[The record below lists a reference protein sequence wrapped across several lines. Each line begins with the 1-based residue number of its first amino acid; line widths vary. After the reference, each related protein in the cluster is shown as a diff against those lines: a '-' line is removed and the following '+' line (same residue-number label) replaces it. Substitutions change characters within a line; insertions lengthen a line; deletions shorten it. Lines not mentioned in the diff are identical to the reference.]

1 MAVYNVTAP
10 DGTQLRLEGPANATP
25 EQIDAAAQAA
35 YADYKSKAPKAAPAA
50 APPTKFEQARESY
63 TKYSGGPAA
72 PVGIEPTYA
81 TPRAGTPTGLP
92 EGAGQVVEPETT
104 LAGIGGA
111 ISRGIA
117 PAAVLAG
124 AGALAAPLVGVA
136 APVGA
141 ALGGG
146 ALLASKVLGVD
157 QPFVEKLNELMTR
170 AGVAEPTTAIER
182 LFQSAAGSA
191 ADVATGVGAGQ
202 ALMKSAA
209 PVAQAAGV
217 MLAEQPAAQLAGGVG
232 SGLAAQAASELG
244 LGAAGQA
251 AAALIGGMAGSRA
264 ARTQVIPA
272 AQASAAER
280 ALVTEAEKVG
290 VPLMT
295 SDVAP
300 PRTFA
305 GKAAQAL
312 GERVPVVGTGP
323 VRQAQQEA
331 RSGAVKDLALE
342 LNVPDFAQASRPVMD
357 DLRRV
362 YGNDIKK
369 YSKQKKD
376 VINSLSSAGV
386 MPVTEATK
394 EIDSQISN
402 LRALKSE
409 EFAPV
414 IKKLEDWRMA
424 LADQSITNVEKLR
437 KQFGESFKAFDQGSV
452 KSIGEQA
459 TNAIYGAINDD
470 MGNFIRQNSGA
481 SDVTKWKSAN
491 KAISA
496 MKEDVKNSALKSL
509 LSKKG
514 EIKPEVIGSLLFSK
528 NQSEIEL
535 LHKYLDDAG
544 RENAGKMIVA
554 RAIEKATVNDVI
566 SPDRFLGEMDRL
578 APQIGVFF
586 KGDDKRRVEGL
597 TRVLGATRRAA
608 EAGVMTNTG
617 QQAVPAATALAAGQV
632 SGSALGGAV
641 ALGGAGLMARL
652 YESPMVRNL
661 LLRIPSTKVGSPE
674 EAAILKRISGAMT
687 ARTTTP
693 EEQPTQ

>member
-1 MAVYNVTAP
+1 MASAEDYAAWIVANAAKKGTPEFDTVAKAYQAARSASAAETAP
-10 DGTQLRLEGPANATP
+10 AVQ
-25 EQIDAAAQAA
+25 
-35 YADYKSKAPKAAPAA
+35 
-50 APPTKFEQARESY
+50 PTNFEQARESY
-63 TKYSGGPAA
+63 RKYGGEVA
-72 PVGIEPTYA
+72 PVGIEPTLV
-81 TPRAGTPTGLP
+81 TPRDGTPTGLGA
-92 EGAGQVVEPETT
+92 GAGQLVEPETT
-104 LAGIGGA
+104 LAGIGGG
-111 ISRGIA
+111 ISRGVA
-117 PAAVLAG
+117 PAMLMAG
-124 AGALAAPLVGVA
+124 AGALAAPLVGATA
-136 APVGA
+136 AGGA
-141 ALGGG
+141 VLGGG
-146 ALLASKVLGVD
+146 ALLASKLLGVD
-157 QPFVEKLNELMTR
+157 QPFVSKLNELMTR
-170 AGVAEPTTAIER
+170 AGIAEPSTAIER

-202 ALMKSAA
+202 ALAKTAA
-209 PVAQAAGV
+209 PLAQAAGA
-217 MLAEQPAAQLAGGVG
+217 MLADAPAAQLAGGVG

-251 AAALIGGMAGSRA
+251 AAALIGGVAGSRA
-264 ARTQVIPA
+264 ARTQIIPA
-272 AQASAAER
+272 AQANAAER

-290 VPLMT
+290 VPLLT

-300 PRTFA
+300 PRTFM
-305 GKAAQAL
+305 GKAAQSL
-312 GERVPVVGTGP
+312 GERVPLVGTGP

-331 RSGAVKDLALE
+331 RIGAVKDLVLE
-342 LNVPDFAQASRPVMD
+342 LNVPDFAQASKPVMNN
-357 DLRRV
+357 LRRV

-376 VINSLSSAGV
+376 VINSLSSSGV
-386 MPVTEATK
+386 MPVAEATK

-491 KAISA
+491 KAISS
-496 MKEDVKNSALKSL
+496 MKQDVKDSALKLL

-514 EIKPEVIGSLLFSK
+514 EIKPETIRSLLFSE

-544 RENAGKMIVA
+544 RKDAGKMIVA
-554 RAIEKATVNDVI
+554 RAIKKATTNDVL

-578 APQIGVFF
+578 APQVGIFF

-597 TRVLGATRRAA
+597 TRVLGATRRGA
-608 EAGVMTNTG
+608 EAGVMTNSG
-617 QQAVPAATALAAGQV
+617 QQGVASLTALGAGQLT
-632 SGSALGGAV
+632 GSAIGGAA

-652 YESPMVRNL
+652 YESPMVRGL
-661 LLRIPSTKVGSPE
+661 LLRLPSTKVGSTE

-693 EEQPTQ
+693 EEQPNP